1 LDTIRMAEPEL
12 TGKEKKYVNRA
23 IDELELSGHSKY
35 VSLFEEKFAQFIG
48 TKYALM
54 LPNGTLTL
62 HLALRAMGVDENS
75 EVIVPSQTISS
86 CIYSISYLNATAVVV
101 DVDSDTW
108 CMDVKS
114 AVNAISPRTKVIM
127 PTHIYGGIP
136 VRMDE
141 LKQQFNSQLIYV
153 LEDAAEALG
162 SEYKGK
168 KVGSLGSA
176 GSFSLFANKNMT
188 CFPAGTKISTPK
200 GKVNIQD
207 IKVGDAVYSCVN
219 GVQVPYQKLT
229 GYVDVDVVDR
239 VMSRVADEFI
249 TLILSNGNEI
259 SVTGN
264 HEFYVMDKGWIRA
277 DNLSVGDELLQLDLR
292 HKTMSIVKIAEI
304 GGEIFVTQVYNLE
317 THKYHNYFAED
328 ILVHNCGEGGVITT
342 DNIKLY
348 DAMRYFRN
356 MAYGPIPET
365 RFWAQDLGYNYRPS
379 SLTSCFALGQLE
391 GIDGLLK
398 RRQDIHSWYVKYLSK
413 DYIWQKVDSKDKICW
428 WMNAVLVPQ
437 KNGKSRRS
445 EFMNYLAD
453 NGIESRP
460 TFPPLAQH
468 PYLKKYKVINMGEK
482 NSQYIWENGILL
494 PSGGEKL
501 TEDKVIYICKIAYDF
516 LKR

>member
-1 LDTIRMAEPEL
+1 MAEPEL
-12 TGKEKKYVNRA
+12 VGKEKEYVNRA

-35 VSLFEEKFAQFIG
+35 VSIFEEKFAQFIG

-75 EVIVPSQTISS
+75 EVIVPSSTISS
-86 CIYSISYLNATAVVV
+86 VVFSISYLNATAVVV
-101 DVDSDTW
+101 DVDPDTW
-108 CMDVKS
+108 CMDVR
-114 AVNAISPRTKVIM
+114 ATANAITPRTKVIM

-136 VRMDE
+136 ARMDD
-141 LKQQFNSQLIYV
+141 LKQQFNTQLIHV

-162 SEYKGK
+162 SEYRGK

-176 GSFSLFANKNMT
+176 GSFSLFANKSMT
-188 CFPAGTKISTPK
+188 CFPPGTKISTPK

-207 IKVGDAVYSCVN
+207 LQVGDAVYSCVT
-219 GVQVPYQKLT
+219 GSSTPYQKLT

-239 VMSRVADEFI
+239 VMSRVNDEFI

-264 HEFYVMDKGWIRA
+264 HEFYVVNKGWIRA
-277 DNLSVGDELLQLDLR
+277 DDLSICDELLQLDPR
-292 HKTMSIVKIAEI
+292 HKTMSIVKVAEI

-342 DNIKLY
+342 DNNKLY
-348 DAMRYFRN
+348 DKMRYLGN

-365 RFWAQDLGYNYRPS
+365 RFWAEDLGYNYRVPS
-379 SLTSCFALGQLE
+379 LAASFALGQLE
-391 GIDGLLK
+391 GIDYLLQ

-413 DYIWQKVDSKDKICW
+413 DFIWQKVDSRDKVCW

-468 PYLKKYKVINMGEK
+468 PYLKKYKVINTGEK
-482 NSQYIWENGILL
+482 NSQYIWENGVLL
-494 PSGGEKL
+494 PSGGVKL
-501 TEDKVIYICKIAYDF
+501 TEERVAYVCRMAYEF
-516 LKR
+516 LNR